1 MRRSLGL
8 AAVAALALFLA
19 SQPAWAQRPELEHP
33 IFGHSQMGGTGFIT
47 TPHAMVSPAT
57 LYGTVTLVVP
67 RKVEGA
73 ELLRWIQQNGTV
85 GLTLG
90 SWLELGASMNELD
103 SYSGFAKL
111 QVLQQTDLYPA
122 IAFGVMNV
130 NTTERGRYTA
140 NDYFYRG
147 KDDLRDLSKTA
158 SYYGVATYVAG
169 PGGERFPSWVV
180 FSGGFG
186 YGPIFSKENPAFEDQ
201 GSGGAFGAIA
211 LDFQVEDNAF
221 LRFVFEYDGFDS
233 NAAVVAWLD
242 GLEVTAGIVA
252 IDESDPPDPLLP
264 GLVTDVTREHGWLFY
279 NQAKLYISIALEG
292 RALARLPW
300 TWRGGE

>member
-8 AAVAALALFLA
+8 AAIAALASFHTT
-19 SQPAWAQRPELEHP
+19 QPAAAQRPELEHP
-33 IFGHSQMGGTGFIT
+33 IFGHSQLGGTGFIT

-57 LYGTVTLVVP
+57 LYGTFSLVVP
-67 RKVEGA
+67 REVEGVDV
-73 ELLRWIQQNGTV
+73 WVQQTGTV

-90 SWLELGASMNELD
+90 QFLELGGSMTALD

-111 QVLQQTDLYPA
+111 QVLRQNGLYPA
-122 IAFGVMNV
+122 LAFGVMNV
-130 NTTERGRYTA
+130 NTTERGRYMV
-140 NDYFYRG
+140 NDYLYRG
-147 KDDLRDLSKTA
+147 DNTFEDLFETA
-158 SYYGVATYVAG
+158 SYYGVATFVAG

-186 YGPIFSKENPAFEDQ
+186 YGPAFSKDNPLFEDQ
-201 GSGGAFGAIA
+201 GSGGAFGALA
-211 LDFQVEDNAF
+211 LDFQAAENAF

-242 GLEVTAGIVA
+242 GLEVTAGIVG

-264 GLVTDVTREHGWLFY
+264 GQYDLPIEQNGWLFY
-279 NQAKLYISIALEG
+279 NQAKLYISITLEG
-292 RALARLPW
+292 RALAHLPW

>member
-8 AAVAALALFLA
+8 AAVAALALFFA

-67 RKVEGA
+67 QEVEG
-73 ELLRWIQQNGTV
+73 EDIWIQHNGTV
-85 GLTLG
+85 GLSLG
-90 SWLELGASMNELD
+90 SFLEVGGSMNGLE

-130 NTTERGRYTA
+130 NTTERARYTVSDWFYTK
-140 NDYFYRG
+140 NDRF
-147 KDDLRDLSKTA
+147 KDLFETA
-158 SYYGVATYVAG
+158 SYYGVVTYVAG
-169 PGGERFPSWVV
+169 PGGERFPSWVI
-180 FSGGFG
+180 FSAGFG
-186 YGPIFSKENPAFEDQ
+186 YGPVFSKENPLFEDQ

-211 LDFQVEDNAF
+211 LDFQVDDRAF

-264 GLVTDVTREHGWLFY
+264 GQIIDCTTQNSWLFY
-279 NQAKLYISIALEG
+279 NQAKFYISIALEG
-292 RALARLPW
+292 RALAQLPW